1 MRLPLSYDKQHLEY
15 ILSRSAHIT
24 SCCLVSVWELLTLA
38 TSLEHSSL
46 LESMCAATKMDSGF
60 LSTRSKG
67 HRMLKSYGNKAPD
80 TERISYLEGDFA
92 TRWGCPNDLGM
103 KCPITLLTATTA
115 SKIRNS
121 RQLSQ
126 AHGCCPAHLGK
137 KYPHLF
143 Y

>member
-1 MRLPLSYDKQHLEY
+1 MTPSTAFGVYFVQVCPHHILLFSLGLGVVNTGY
-15 ILSRSAHIT
+15 ILGALKSFREYV
-24 SCCLVSVWELLTLA
+24 CCYQDGLRVPEYQ
-38 TSLEHSSL
+38 
-46 LESMCAATKMDSGF
+46 
-60 LSTRSKG
+60 SKG

-80 TERISYLEGDFA
+80 TERISYLEDGFA
-92 TRWGCPNDLGM
+92 TRWGCPNDSGM

-137 KYPHLF
+137 RCPHLF